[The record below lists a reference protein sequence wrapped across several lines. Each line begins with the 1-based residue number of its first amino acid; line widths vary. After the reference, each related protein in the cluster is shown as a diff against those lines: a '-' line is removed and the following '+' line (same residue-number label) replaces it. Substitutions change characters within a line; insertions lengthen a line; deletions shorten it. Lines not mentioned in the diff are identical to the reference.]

1 MTPFSVAL
9 ERGDYELAALRLLLG
24 LVRTLARLQACGEAA
39 AATRDELLSL
49 MAGDE

>member
-9 ERGDYELAALRLLLG
+9 DRGDYELAALRLLLG
-24 LVRTLARLQACGEAA
+24 LVRALDRLEASSEAA
-39 AATRDELLSL
+39 AATREQLLSL

>member
-9 ERGDYELAALRLLLG
+9 DRGDYELAALRLLLG
-24 LVRTLARLQACGEAA
+24 LVRALDRLEASGEAA
-39 AATRDELLSL
+39 AGTREQLLSL